1 MHAALSELRSAN
13 ASLRSQLDQ
22 ATASSPPAADPS
34 DQVAALQRLLAESQ
48 ARVAELQ
55 AQLEDLRRQPQ
66 LSSSQ
71 PDAAERSGQEG
82 EQAAVLR
89 AELEALHQT
98 ADAAVL
104 ERDRLRAQLSRSD
117 TASMSSRVHMYAV
130 PSWQPADLDRHS
142 YISWLLW
149 FVCMCSAGTPE
160 CCNSKL
166 VVYCCQTLGRRGT
179 AASGC

>member
-1 MHAALSELRSAN
+1 MLSELRSAN

-22 ATASSPPAADPS
+22 ATASSPRAADPS
-34 DQVAALQRLLAESQ
+34 GQLAALQQLLADSQ
-48 ARVAELQ
+48 ARVGELQ

-66 LSSSQ
+66 LSNSQ

-89 AELEALHQT
+89 AELEALRQT

-117 TASMSSRVHMYAV
+117 PDSLSCCGCSYAV
-130 PSWQPADLDRHS
+130 R
-142 YISWLLW
+142 
-149 FVCMCSAGTPE
+149 V
-160 CCNSKL
+160 
-166 VVYCCQTLGRRGT
+166 T
-179 AASGC
+179 AHC